1 MDHYHAPFIP
11 GNYYH
16 VLNRGNNQENVFL
29 VDDNYRF
36 FLKKWREYIL
46 PYLEVFAYCL
56 IPNHFHFLIKVKSEE
71 EILKAAL
78 ENFSLS
84 KLQRFSSAKE
94 EKLTKPQRLSKLTLP
109 SAPQPFALDVN
120 RFLEERFQRCL
131 GSYAQAFNKQ
141 WNRSGSLFQ
150 KRFKRILVD
159 SDTYLTWL
167 IHYIHHNPIHHHFT
181 TRYELWEFSSY
192 NAIVSEHKTAVN
204 RGFVLR
210 RFGGIQRFI
219 EFHDQHL
226 DYSEIKGY
234 LLEEE

>member
-1 MDHYHAPFIP
+1 
-11 GNYYH
+11 

-29 VDDNYRF
+29 VDENYRF
-36 FLKKWREYIL
+36 FLKKWRKYIL
-46 PYLEVFAYCL
+46 PYLVVLAYCL

-78 ENFSLS
+78 ENFSLP
-84 KLQRFSSAKE
+84 KLQRFGIAE
-94 EKLTKPQRLSKLTLP
+94 EEKLKGKKKLTKPSRFSKLTASSFEPPLT
-109 SAPQPFALDVN
+109 LDVN

-141 WNRSGSLFQ
+141 WNRTGSLFQ

-181 TRYELWEFSSY
+181 TKYELWEFSSY
-192 NAIVSEHKTAVN
+192 NAIVSEHETSVKRDV
-204 RGFVLR
+204 VLSW
-210 RFGGIQRFI
+210 FGGVHRFI
-219 EFHDQHL
+219 EFHAQHL